1 MNNSTILRMNTPGD
15 HLDQDTEYF
24 HCPQKILLCLFLVST
39 AALGPFS
46 PSLHRWSL
54 F

>member
-1 MNNSTILRMNTPGD
+1 MNNSIILCTNTAGD

-24 HCPQKILLCLFLVST
+24 HCPQKILLCLILVST
-39 AALGPFS
+39 AAPGPFS